1 MIRIHTGDGNGYVA
15 AVKWPAGDRMS
26 QRRVESVVLI
36 FDRLVLDVAN
46 LERSVRFYTDTL
58 DFQVVNASPWA
69 GHRTSLLQLGALHL
83 FLLEQ
88 PGEGPS
94 RYQLPKAGPVIGL
107 SEVRIESRADVL
119 QRAGADIVQ
128 PLTQSPWGGRSLLL
142 RDPDGYLIMIQEP
155 REERDAPPQ
164 VVADSPPPQP

>member
-1 MIRIHTGDGNGYVA
+1 MVGDGNGCE
-15 AVKWPAGDRMS
+15 AVGDGRRGDHLS
-26 QRRVESVVLI
+26 QRRVVSVVLI

-46 LERSVRFYTDTL
+46 LEHSVRFYTETL

-69 GHRTSLLQLGALHL
+69 GHRTSLLQLGAFHL
-83 FLLEQ
+83 LLLEQ
-88 PGEGPS
+88 PDEGHT

-107 SEVRIESRADVL
+107 SEVRIEARAEAL
-119 QRAGADIVQ
+119 QRANADVVQ
-128 PLTQSPWGGRSLLL
+128 PLTQSPWGGRSLLM

-164 VVADSPPPQP
+164 VIADSPPPQ

>member
-1 MIRIHTGDGNGYVA
+1 M
-15 AVKWPAGDRMS
+15 
-26 QRRVESVVLI
+26 LI

-58 DFQVVNASPWA
+58 DFQVVNASDWA
-69 GHRTSLLQLGALHL
+69 GHRTSVLQLGAFHL

-88 PGEGPS
+88 PSEGQT

-107 SEVRIESRADVL
+107 SEVRIEARAEAL
-119 QRAGADIVQ
+119 ERATADIVQ
-128 PLTQSPWGGRSLLL
+128 PLTSSPWGGRSLLL

-155 REERDAPPQ
+155 REEPDGQAAP
-164 VVADSPPPQP
+164 VPQPPD

>member
-1 MIRIHTGDGNGYVA
+1 MYA
-15 AVKWPAGDRMS
+15 AAKGKR
-26 QRRVESVVLI
+26 VVLI

-46 LERSVRFYTDTL
+46 VERSVRFYTDTL
-58 DFQVVNASPWA
+58 DFQVVNASSWA
-69 GHRTSLLQLGALHL
+69 GHRTSLLQLGAFHL

-88 PGEGPS
+88 PDEGPA

-107 SEVRIESRADVL
+107 SEVRIEARAEAI
-119 QRAGADIVQ
+119 QRAAVDIVQ

-155 REERDAPPQ
+155 REERDSSPQ
-164 VVADSPPPQP
+164 VIADSPPPEE

>member
-1 MIRIHTGDGNGYVA
+1 VGGDFA
-15 AVKWPAGDRMS
+15 AAKGR
-26 QRRVESVVLI
+26 SVVLI
-36 FDRLVLDVAN
+36 FDRLVLDVAD

-58 DFQVVNASPWA
+58 DFQVVNASAWA
-69 GHRTSLLQLGALHL
+69 GHRTSVLQLGAFHL

-88 PGEGPS
+88 PAEGPS

-107 SEVRIESRADVL
+107 SEVRIEARSEAL
-119 QRAGADIVQ
+119 QRASADIVQ

-155 REERDAPPQ
+155 REGIEVPQ
-164 VVADSPPPQP
+164 PSISDIPPPP